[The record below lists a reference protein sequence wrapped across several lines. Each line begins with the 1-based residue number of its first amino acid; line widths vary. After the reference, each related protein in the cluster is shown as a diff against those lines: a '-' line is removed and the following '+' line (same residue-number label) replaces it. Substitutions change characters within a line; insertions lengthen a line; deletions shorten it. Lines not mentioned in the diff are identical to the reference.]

1 MFLEFYGL
9 HEQPFGVTPDP
20 RFIYFGPSHREA
32 LASLLYAIETKR
44 GFSAMVAEPGMG
56 KTSLLFHLLESLQSS
71 ARTAFLFQTN
81 GDAKEILRGL
91 LSDLG
96 IKSRGKGVAAMH
108 DELNK
113 VLLEETQAGRTMVVV
128 IDEAQNLDNS
138 ALESI
143 RLLSNFET
151 TTEKLMH
158 IVLAGQPRLA
168 DKLAAADLVQLRQRV
183 STIIRLEPFHREETS
198 AYINHRLSA
207 AGYSGPALFSPEAID
222 VIARLSE
229 GIPRN
234 INSVCFQALS
244 IGFATEAKVIG
255 PEVIREVEADLDFR
269 SDARTEST
277 PEFDSSPEPNPP
289 AETLRGVPD
298 QGVAP
303 EPSAAAPPVSLRQT
317 AATSPAVYPPAPE
330 RPQPAP
336 VTPPFQPQPRPT
348 GTYAVAAAPAFNPQP
363 EPQFRHL
370 APQSRPVFQPPAEKP
385 PLLIWNR
392 EPVVRPRSVRGAKW
406 PWILLGL
413 AVLVAAVVVLSDPNL
428 GFSTTPPGRISA
440 SIVNAVLNSGD
451 SNSDFLPDQPQSLK
465 PPSAPAIELSHN
477 DQFATDADPAAD
489 TSSANPAVPSG
500 NSAGA
505 ASTRPAAKPQAQAS
519 QRQTAAP
526 ATPRSAAAQDD
537 RAETTN
543 SVNEVFHYEGPSRIQ
558 IQRRENLFQFSLETF
573 GHSNLAI
580 VEELCKANPQLHG
593 PYDMLAAGEWIH
605 VPSELP
611 ATTEDSGLHS
621 VASREQR

>member
-9 HEQPFGVTPDP
+9 REQPFGVTPDP

-56 KTSLLFHLLESLQSS
+56 KTSLLFHLLESLQDS

-96 IKSRGKGVAAMH
+96 IKARGKGIAAMH

-113 VLLEETQAGRTMVVV
+113 VLLEETQAGRKIVVV

-183 STIIRLEPFHREETS
+183 STVIRLEPFQREETS
-198 AYINHRLSA
+198 VYINHRLSA
-207 AGYSGPALFSPEAID
+207 AGYGGPALFSPEAID
-222 VIARLSE
+222 KIARLSE

-244 IGFATEAKVIG
+244 IGFATETKVISA
-255 PEVIREVEADLDFR
+255 EIVSEVEGDLDFAKDAETEAGPALDPSPAPR
-269 SDARTEST
+269 SVEAAVVPDMGVEATAPAAGAPVSQRQTVAIAPGAYPT
-277 PEFDSSPEPNPP
+277 PP
-289 AETLRGVPD
+289 A
-298 QGVAP
+298 
-303 EPSAAAPPVSLRQT
+303 
-317 AATSPAVYPPAPE
+317 
-330 RPQPAP
+330 RPQPSPAP
-336 VTPPFQPQPRPT
+336 SHFQAPPRPT
-348 GTYAVAAAPAFNPQP
+348 GTYAVAAAPAFNAAP
-363 EPQFRHL
+363 EPEFRPIV
-370 APQSRPVFQPPAEKP
+370 PQSQPAFPSPVERP
-385 PLLIWNR
+385 PLLLWNR
-392 EPVVRPRSVRGAKW
+392 EPVVQPHTAGASKW

-413 AVLVAAVVVLSDPNL
+413 ALLVAAVVIFSDPSL
-428 GFSTTPPGRISA
+428 GFSTTPPGRIS
-440 SIVNAVLNSGD
+440 SLVVNAVLNSGD
-451 SNSDFLPDQPQSLK
+451 SNSDFLPDQPRSLK
-465 PPSAPAIELSHN
+465 PPSAPAIELSRN
-477 DQFATDADPAAD
+477 DQIAADPDATAD
-489 TSSANPAVPSG
+489 KPSATPVPSDSSAEATSQVQPSV
-500 NSAGA
+500 
-505 ASTRPAAKPQAQAS
+505 TKPQAPAS
-519 QRQTAAP
+519 ERRTAATTKN
-526 ATPRSAAAQDD
+526 ASAPPHDD
-537 RAETTN
+537 QAGDTSAGEF
-543 SVNEVFHYEGPSRIQ
+543 FHYEGPSRIQ
-558 IQRRENLFQFSLETF
+558 IQRRENLFQFALETF
-573 GHSNLAI
+573 GHSNRAI
-580 VEELCKANPQLHG
+580 VDTLCEANPQLHG
-593 PYDMLAAGEWIH
+593 PYDMLAAGEWIRI
-605 VPSELP
+605 PSELP

-621 VASREQR
+621 IASREQR